1 MLPRGRPP
9 RLVWAVSRGV
19 GAGWGRSGRCRLV
32 MTPVTYSVSRAR
44 ARRAITCRRWR
55 RSANRR
61 GCGLAAGSEVEPMVM
76 QAVYGE
82 LLDPRDPA
90 FADPAVKADLL
101 AREPD
106 ATQERA
112 GELAILARK
121 QARAAV
127 MFFDFTFSAD
137 KSTSVLHASL
147 QAAALRAERE
157 GRAGEA
163 AHDAGLAEEVESAV
177 RAGGGGGA

>member
-1 MLPRGRPP
+1 
-9 RLVWAVSRGV
+9 
-19 GAGWGRSGRCRLV
+19 
-32 MTPVTYSVSRAR
+32 
-44 ARRAITCRRWR
+44 
-55 RSANRR
+55 
-61 GCGLAAGSEVEPMVM
+61 MVM

-90 FADPAVKADLL
+90 FADPAVKAQDKARLGSAPRQYRSAAAIEADLL